1 MADTYPVRVVIRE
14 ITYAS
19 RGTNLLDQ
27 PVITYNNAYGP
38 GRPEIEPMARLGAD
52 ADPESQEYADA
63 MMDFRLGQRVELMA
77 DDYVR
82 LRNGGAVV
90 DAKVAERAAEEAEGT
105 ELDVRSASVTDL
117 ADWISED
124 EPNVNATVGASE
136 GDPDLA
142 KKLLEAEAEAAQR
155 DNREVRKGVVD
166 GLSAVVA
173 RG

>member
-1 MADTYPVRVVIRE
+1 M
-14 ITYAS
+14 
-19 RGTNLLDQ
+19 
-27 PVITYNNAYGP
+27 
-38 GRPEIEPMARLGAD
+38 D
-52 ADPESQEYADA
+52 AE
-63 MMDFRLGQRVELMA
+63 
-77 DDYVR
+77 
-82 LRNGGAVV
+82 
-90 DAKVAERAAEEAEGT
+90 VAERAAEEAEGT